1 MCGVNMPVRVAQQ
14 YRGVCPACGEELAGN
29 PNEGP
34 DPDWKEQLER
44 KKEQMAAFEEDAVL
58 IGPPE
63 LGHLDIYE
71 EHGLLWVSNFDFWPR
86 LGYRP
91 GTFFRFKVNGQEYE
105 IQGWHES
112 GRRWWVEGVTDA
124 VDAGSE

>member
-1 MCGVNMPVRVAQQ
+1 MPVRVAKQHKGQ
-14 YRGVCPACGEELAGN
+14 CPACGEELAGN

-34 DPDWKEQLER
+34 DADWQEQIERRLKQLAALED
-44 KKEQMAAFEEDAVL
+44 DAVL
-58 IGPPE
+58 LGPPE
-63 LGHLDIYE
+63 IGDIDIYE

-91 GTFFRFKVNGQEYE
+91 PSFFRFTVNGQEYE

-112 GRRWWVEGVTDA
+112 KRRWWVEATSSGD
-124 VDAGSE
+124 DEL